1 MAKRPPEPEPAEAG
15 MMFIFIL
22 RYETHVKLFTTGLS
36 RVLELLSFLVVVLTF
51 PVSLFFTL
59 KTTKVG
65 VLLLICNTRCVA
77 RVLLLNLQVLRSMR
91 GLSSFDLDDLWAGP
105 GVI

>member
-22 RYETHVKLFTTGLS
+22 IYETYVKYSTGLS
-36 RVLELLSFLVVVLTF
+36 RVLELLSFLVVMLTF

-65 VLLLICNTRCVA
+65 VLLLICNTRCGTS
-77 RVLLLNLQVLRSMR
+77 VLLLNLQPRSMR
-91 GLSSFDLDDLWAGP
+91 ELSSFDLDDLWAGP

>member
-1 MAKRPPEPEPAEAG
+1 

-36 RVLELLSFLVVVLTF
+36 RVLELLSFLVVMLTF

-65 VLLLICNTRCVA
+65 VLLLICNTRCGT
-77 RVLLLNLQVLRSMR
+77 RVLLLNLQPRSMR

>member
-36 RVLELLSFLVVVLTF
+36 RVLELLSFLVVMLTF

-77 RVLLLNLQVLRSMR
+77 RVLLLNLRLRSMR
-91 GLSSFDLDDLWAGP
+91 ELSSFDLDDLWAGP

>member
-15 MMFIFIL
+15 MIFIFIL
-22 RYETHVKLFTTGLS
+22 RYETDVKLFTTGLS

-65 VLLLICNTRCVA
+65 VLLLICNTRCGT
-77 RVLLLNLQVLRSMR
+77 RVLLLNLQPRSMR
-91 GLSSFDLDDLWAGP
+91 ELSSFDLDDLWAGP